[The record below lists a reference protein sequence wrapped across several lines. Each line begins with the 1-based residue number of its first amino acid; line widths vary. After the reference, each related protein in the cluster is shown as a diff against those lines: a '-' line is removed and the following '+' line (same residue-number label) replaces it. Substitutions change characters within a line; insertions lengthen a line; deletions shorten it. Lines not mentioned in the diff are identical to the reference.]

1 MNKKLFFC
9 ILVAVVMAFALLF
22 SFNTALGLDWQPN
35 VICSIEG
42 NPYDP
47 GPDPGQGSIV
57 CEEVM
62 M

>member
-1 MNKKLFFC
+1 
-9 ILVAVVMAFALLF
+9 MAFALLF